1 VNVAL
6 SDVVGDIVDPLQQIL
21 REGERYVGI
30 IEYREYPSEGAYGY
44 IDFDD
49 KYGERKRVVCARCVE
64 TEEFDD
70 NISHATEGEGSVP
83 DSASWNQLLNTVT
96 SHYTKSHTEAPI
108 NIEVGA
114 SLLSGTTIAGNE
126 SWHAGNDGSGS
137 GLDADVLQGNG
148 PSSFASDNHG
158 NEAHAESYITSGE
171 APVQSVNSQ
180 TGDVVVQSPESTE
193 SAPVSVS
200 GERVWTDDQSQTTTE
215 IIQLNTGPFSGS
227 VTIDVSRTDFFQQV
241 EEVRL
246 LAEDGSVI
254 TTTGSDGQINYDE
267 SGVVRLGRIEVD
279 TGGGSAEETFTAIY
293 NAENKLSHTH
303 SL

>member
-1 VNVAL
+1 MEGVDPESLFEDVKEEQNRRTQNATEVIEWFLQEENIGEMYPRSSIVDEISDELSLPATQANVAL

-96 SHYTKSHTEAPI
+96 SHYTKSHTEAPA

-137 GLDADVLQGNG
+137 GLSADSLRN
-148 PSSFASDNHG
+148 ASIQIDG
-158 NEAHAESYITSGE
+158 
-171 APVQSVNSQ
+171 
-180 TGDVVVQSPESTE
+180 
-193 SAPVSVS
+193 
-200 GERVWTDDQSQTTTE
+200 TE
-215 IIQLNTGPFSGS
+215 ISSTD
-227 VTIDVSRTDFFQQV
+227 TINFQ
-241 EEVRL
+241 
-246 LAEDGSVI
+246 
-254 TTTGSDGQINYDE
+254 TN
-267 SGVVRLGRIEVD
+267 
-279 TGGGSAEETFTAIY
+279 
-293 NAENKLSHTH
+293 
-303 SL
+303 